1 MKPSFKYAILLILI
15 FLIFIGNIVYWQ
27 SQNKA
32 YFDYDSLRHYM
43 TSIQLFD
50 DYKLGF
56 NGLASRI
63 GIYLDTGKHLP
74 GAPFVSS
81 LLYFLINP
89 TQKNAVLINDA
100 VFLIILLFSLF
111 NLGRLVQDRKLGLL
125 SCITVLLYPIV
136 FNQAKIY
143 MLDLPLLSLTV
154 LNSYLIIKTEYFK
167 DRKYTIL
174 YIISFFCGMMIKL
187 NFLFFTTGPLLYVIF
202 RSFKSREIKLKY
214 FLTMGIVFI
223 ILSVVYFFALPV
235 YDKNLFMGLTGNQV
249 ATWTSR
255 DMAAVPFLIHK
266 IRAIFW
272 YVWGF
277 INWQGGFLFF
287 ILFLWGLT
295 KFIKSN
301 ASHKKII
308 IAWLFSSYFMLI
320 WFLYAMDFDME
331 VTGVRYAMP
340 LLGVIALVTSYG
352 LLNIGKVILRRIAI
366 LSVLIFGTVNTAFL
380 SFPILKDPFVLKL
393 DIPQDRYHILPS
405 YINIF
410 STKPLIISGSSWISH
425 PQDKGMLYKEIED
438 VFFFINK
445 FYKDKEIKVILLSDN
460 AVWWHLKYL
469 AYMHNRGVTFFCDYA
484 MLIRQFKG
492 YAGANAVKEADFA
505 IELKNEFTEPY
516 LGKSNRAFKKLFE
529 KEKTKFYLIKEGAFY
544 RLLKRS

>member
-1 MKPSFKYAILLILI
+1 MKASLKYTILLILI

-50 DYKLGF
+50 DYRLGF

-63 GIYLDTGKHLP
+63 SMYLNIGKHLP
-74 GAPFVSS
+74 GVPFISS
-81 LLYFLINP
+81 LLYFLIIP
-89 TQKNAVLINDA
+89 TQKSAVLINDA

-111 NLGRLVQDRKLGLL
+111 NLARLVQNEKLGLL
-125 SCITVLLYPIV
+125 SCIIALLYPIV

-143 MLDLPLLSLTV
+143 MLDLPLLSLAV
-154 LNSYLIIKTEYFK
+154 LNMYLLIKAGYFK

-174 YIISFFCGMMIKL
+174 YIVSFFCGMMIKL
-187 NFLFFTTGPLLYVIF
+187 NFLFFATGPLLYVIF
-202 RSFKSREIKLKY
+202 KSFRNKEIKVRY
-214 FLTMGIVFI
+214 FLTIGAIFI
-223 ILSVVYFFALPV
+223 ILSVGYFFTLPA
-235 YDKNLFMGLTGNQV
+235 YDKNLLSGLAGNQV

-272 YVWGF
+272 YIWGF

-287 ILFLWGLT
+287 ILFLWGLV

-301 ASHKKII
+301 ALHKKIV
-308 IAWLFSSYFMLI
+308 IAGLFSSYFMLS

-340 LLGVIALVTSYG
+340 LLGVIALITSYG
-352 LLNIGKVILRRIAI
+352 LLNIGKAILRKVAI
-366 LSVLIFGTVNTAFL
+366 VSVLIFGTVNAAFL
-380 SFPILKDPFVLKL
+380 SFPILKDPLVLKL
-393 DIPQDRYHILPS
+393 DISQDRYHILPS

-410 STKPLIISGSSWISH
+410 STKPLIISGSSWTSH
-425 PQDKGMLYKEIED
+425 PQDKSMLYKEMED

-445 FYKDKEIKVILLSDN
+445 FYKDKEIKVLLFSDN
-460 AVWWHLKYL
+460 AAWWHLKYL
-469 AYMHNRGVTFFCDYA
+469 AYMHNRGITFFCDYA

-492 YAGANAVKEADFA
+492 YAGANAVKEGDFV

-516 LGKSNRAFKKLFE
+516 LEKVNKAFKKLFE
-529 KEKTKFYLIKEGAFY
+529 KEKIKFYLIKEGTFY